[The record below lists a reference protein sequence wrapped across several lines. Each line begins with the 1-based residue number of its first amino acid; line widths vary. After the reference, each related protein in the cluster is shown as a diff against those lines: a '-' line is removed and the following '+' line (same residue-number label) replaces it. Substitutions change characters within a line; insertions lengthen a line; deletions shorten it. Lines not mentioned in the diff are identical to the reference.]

1 MTHQSPLQPAFRPGD
16 LVRARGRE
24 WVATQLPAPDW
35 LTLRPLTGGE
45 QDVQTICTALEH
57 VTHATFQPP
66 EAHSIAT
73 QDTARLLAEA
83 LRLSLRSGAGPFRSA
98 ARVAFEP
105 RAYQLVPL
113 LMALRLPVI
122 RLLIADDVGIG
133 KTIEAGLIVREM
145 LDRGEIDR
153 FSVLCPP
160 HLVDQWTGELR
171 SKFGLGAVAITASS
185 ASRFER
191 SLPAAETI
199 FDAHPFTVVSL
210 DYIKADRRRESF
222 ARSCP
227 SLILVDEAH
236 ACVGVGGGRQ
246 QRFELLT
253 RLAQDPSRHI
263 LLLTATPHSGNESA
277 FDRLLALLDPSFAGE
292 RLDDEAFRKRLA
304 RHFVQRRRLDVTSGG
319 WQDATTPN
327 VFPEHKSSE
336 ITYNLIGPHQAFHD
350 AIIDYCFGVVEG
362 AGEGQQRRRLAF
374 WGTLALMRCVG
385 SSTAAALSALRNRAG
400 AQADDLQQQLL
411 DEDEET
417 DTPDLE
423 PDTGMGTI
431 PDALAVLINQAE
443 QLLTVPDPK
452 LDATVRLLRPL
463 IEKGARPVI
472 FCRYLATADQL
483 AQGLRAAFK
492 KQQPDLR
499 IEVVTGE
506 LTPDER
512 RDRVQAM
519 VGSTQRLLV
528 ATDCLSEGVNLQE
541 LFDTVV
547 HYDLSW
553 NPTRHQQR
561 EGRVDRFGQS
571 APVVHSALLYSPD
584 SAIDGAVL
592 EVILRKAEMIRAATG
607 VTVPLPEKQNAIA
620 GALMNSVV
628 LHQGRTRQLPLD
640 LAFDSTLAAD
650 AQTID
655 ADWRNADEGERR
667 SRSKFAQNTLKPA
680 EVLPEWQRW
689 RSLLGTPAEV
699 ETFVGRALGHMG
711 APLHRLNPLLSLAH
725 LAELPEWLSEQ
736 IRSHNL
742 HGTVPVVF
750 APPATLFRSG
760 PAQVVIRNHPLTTTL
775 ADAILESS
783 LAPEGT
789 ASTSR
794 PLIGR
799 TGAWFSSAV
808 SVVTT
813 VVLLRLR
820 FKLSVSTSRSI
831 IPFLTLAEEPET
843 IAFVGTGVAEQAAPP
858 ILSGDAARLLLA
870 TPASANMAEIAR
882 DRHISK
888 ARRFL
893 DAALPTTIA
902 QFAKDRAAMLEQD
915 HLRVREAARSNLPHV
930 TVEPVLPPDIIGFFT
945 LLPSPTSFPSR
956 EDN

>member
-1 MTHQSPLQPAFRPGD
+1 MIGQSPLQPAFQPGD

-24 WVATQLPAPDW
+24 WVATHLPAPGW

-45 QDVQTICTALEH
+45 QDIQTICTALEH

-66 EAHSIAT
+66 AANSIAT
-73 QDTARLLAEA
+73 QDIARLLSEA
-83 LRLSLRSGAGPFRSA
+83 LRLSLRRGAGPFRSA

-113 LMALRLPVI
+113 LMALRLSII

-133 KTIEAGLIVREM
+133 KTIEAGLIVRE
-145 LDRGEIDR
+145 LIDRGEIDR

-171 SKFGLGAVAITASS
+171 SKFDIDAVAITAST

-191 SLPAAETI
+191 SLPASETI

-227 SLILVDEAH
+227 SLIVVDEAH

-253 RLAQDPSRHI
+253 RLAQDPNRHI

-277 FDRLLALLDPSFAGE
+277 FDRLLALLDQSFAGE

-319 WQDATTPN
+319 WQDETTPN

-336 ITYNLIGPHQAFHD
+336 ITYALTGPHQAFHD
-350 AIIDYCFGVVEG
+350 SIIDYCFGVVQG
-362 AGEGQQRRRLAF
+362 AGEGQLRRRLAF

-385 SSTAAALSALRNRAG
+385 SSAAAALSALRNRAG
-400 AQADDLQQQLL
+400 VQPDDLQQQLL

-423 PDTGMGTI
+423 PDTGLGTI
-431 PDALAVLINQAE
+431 PDALAALISQAE

-452 LDATVRLLRPL
+452 LEATVKLLRPL
-463 IEKGARPVI
+463 IAQGANPVI
-472 FCRYLATADQL
+472 FCRYLATADLL
-483 AQGLRAAFK
+483 ATGLRTAFK
-492 KQQPDLR
+492 KHPDLR

-506 LTPDER
+506 FTPDER
-512 RDRVQAM
+512 RERVDAM
-519 VGSTQRLLV
+519 LGSTQRLLV
-528 ATDCLSEGVNLQE
+528 ATDCLSEGINLQE
-541 LFDTVV
+541 LFDTVI

-561 EGRVDRFGQS
+561 EGRVDRFGQP
-571 APVVHSALLYSPD
+571 AKIVHSALLYSPD

-592 EVILRKAEMIRAATG
+592 EVILRKAAMIRAATG
-607 VTVPLPEKQNAIA
+607 VTVPLPEKQGAIA

-628 LHQGRTRQLPLD
+628 LHQGRTRQLPLA
-640 LAFDSTLAAD
+640 LTLDSTLTAD
-650 AQTID
+650 AEAID

-680 EVLPEWQRW
+680 EVLPEWHRW
-689 RSLLGTPAEV
+689 RSLLGSPAEV

-711 APLHRLNPLLSLAH
+711 APLHRVNTVLSLAN
-725 LAELPEWLSEQ
+725 LSELPEWLSEQ
-736 IRSHNL
+736 IRSHHL

-750 APPATLFRSG
+750 APPAPLYRG
-760 PAQVVIRNHPLTTTL
+760 NPAQVVIRNHPLTSTL

-783 LAPEGT
+783 LAPEGP
-789 ASTSR
+789 ASSTR
-794 PLIGR
+794 PIVGR
-799 TGAWFSSAV
+799 TGAWYTLAV

-820 FKLSVSTSRSI
+820 FKLSVATSRST

-843 IAFVGTGVAEQAAPP
+843 LAFAGGSLADLGAPP

-870 TPASANMAEIAR
+870 TPASANLADIAR
-882 DRHISK
+882 DRHIVR
-888 ARRFL
+888 AREFL
-893 DAALPTTIA
+893 DTALQTTIA
-902 QFAKDRAAMLEQD
+902 QFARERATKLQQD
-915 HLRVREAARSNLPHV
+915 HLRVREASRSNLPHV

-945 LLPSPTSFPSR
+945 LLPSPASSSSQ
-956 EDN
+956 EVN